1 MRSRANMGSL
11 LVLFAVFSFGGCAVN
26 PGYETPEEALLL
38 DELTRD
44 VAFGDPKETLKLPDE
59 VAHQIE
65 AAV

>member
-1 MRSRANMGSL
+1 MGSL
-11 LVLFAVFSFGGCAVN
+11 LVLVAVFSFGGCAVN

-38 DELTRD
+38 DEVTRD